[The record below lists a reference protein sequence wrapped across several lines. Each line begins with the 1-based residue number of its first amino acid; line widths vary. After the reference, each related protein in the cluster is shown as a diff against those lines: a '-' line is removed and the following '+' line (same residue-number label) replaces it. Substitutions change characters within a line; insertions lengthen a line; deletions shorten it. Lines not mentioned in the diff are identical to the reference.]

1 MGVFDDFS
9 EHNASGGGKWY
20 QEGVYLVQLVAMPLL
35 QSSNDK
41 GLLVPIEATI
51 LELRVEYPAGR
62 VCEID
67 GKPLPA
73 SNIAGER
80 VSDVLLL
87 ERQKPAKANL
97 KSAIL
102 AFCQM
107 NEVQVVEVYAEQH
120 GLSVDDPATAKAAWK
135 AFGENATAGEG
146 TMLAGAIAVVRAQR
160 VRKKNGD
167 PFTKKVY
174 EAADAEDWEKY
185 VHGPARVAAEAAAP
199 APAEGAAA

>member
-20 QEGVYLVQLVAMPLL
+20 QEGVYLVRLVAMPLL
-35 QSSNDK
+35 QSNNQK
-41 GLLVPIEATI
+41 GLLVPIEATV
-51 LELRVEYPAGR
+51 LEVRVSYPAGR
-62 VCEID
+62 ICEID
-67 GKPLPA
+67 KSTLPT
-73 SNIAGER
+73 SNQVGER
-80 VSDVLLL
+80 LSDVLLL
-87 ERQKPAKANL
+87 ESQRPAKANL
-97 KSAIL
+97 KAAIL

-107 NEVQVVEVYAEQH
+107 NEVQVVEIYAKQAEV
-120 GLSVDDPATAKAAWK
+120 SVDDPATAKAAWT
-135 AFGENATAGEG
+135 AFGENATEDEG

-174 EAADAEDWEKY
+174 EAADAADWEAY
-185 VHGPARVAAEAAAP
+185 VHGPAREAEAAAA